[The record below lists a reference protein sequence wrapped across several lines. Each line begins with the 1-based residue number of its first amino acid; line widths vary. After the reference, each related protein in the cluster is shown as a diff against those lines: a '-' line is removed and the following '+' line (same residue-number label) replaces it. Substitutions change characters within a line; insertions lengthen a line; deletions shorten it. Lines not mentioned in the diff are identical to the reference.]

1 MSETAARLMT
11 ELTKLSAE
19 ERADIAY
26 HLLCSLDD
34 GEDADAEAAWDSE
47 LERRAQAI
55 INGTAK
61 GRPAEEVFDELRK
74 QYP

>member
-1 MSETAARLMT
+1 MSETATRLLD
-11 ELTKLSAE
+11 ELVRLSPQ

-26 HLLCSLDD
+26 QLLRSLDD
-34 GEDADAEAAWDSE
+34 GEDADAESAWDAE
-47 LERRAQAI
+47 LECRAHAI
-55 INGTAK
+55 FGGTAK